1 MSSTIISK
9 IEPIFQQVFNNSDIV
24 ISRDMT
30 AKDIMGWDSLNHI
43 RLIISLEMELDI
55 SFDSSDVAELTNV
68 GGLVDYIENKISQ

>member
-68 GGLVDYIENKISQ
+68 GGLVEYIENKISQ